1 MTRGNMLQIL
11 NKSLRF
17 VAIILVVYTIPL
29 PSYAQALR
37 GTTGLLHAPTAEMEN
52 DKTFKFGANLLALTP
67 LHFYSFNREIN
78 KTYNYYINITM
89 FPWLEVGYT
98 CTLNYAVH
106 GSTYFPP
113 QAWGKYTNQDR
124 SFYARF
130 RLWKE
135 GWWQSWTPQVV
146 LGLDDP
152 TSHTSYGGGDIT
164 IGDGEMADNHFTR
177 YYLAFTKHFDFNGIG
192 QLGAHVAWV
201 MNYGMGSYSNYGQ
214 KINPERFNR
223 PSVGFNFDV
232 NFGEGKDGLGY
243 KLLNGFNLMAEYD
256 ARTIN
261 VGGEYSIPIAKMK
274 NGSEA
279 FSVHV
284 LGELNDGKYF
294 SGGVQCKVH
303 LK

>member
-1 MTRGNMLQIL
+1 MLQIL

-17 VAIILVVYTIPL
+17 VAFILVVYTMPL

-67 LHFYSFNREIN
+67 LHFYSFNKEIN
-78 KTYNYYINITM
+78 KTYNYYLNVTF

-113 QAWGKYTNQDR
+113 KSWGKYTNQDR
-124 SFYARF
+124 SFYARI

-135 GWWQSWTPQVV
+135 GWWKKWTPQVV

-152 TSHTSYGGGDIT
+152 SSHSHYGGGNIT
-164 IGDGEMADNHFTR
+164 IGDGAMADNHFTR
-177 YYLAFTKHFDFNGIG
+177 YYLALTKHLFYVGWG
-192 QLGAHVAWV
+192 QFGVHAAWI
-201 MNYGMGSYSNYGQ
+201 MNYGKGSYTNSGHMV
-214 KINPERFNR
+214 NPERYNR
-223 PSVGFNFDV
+223 PSIGINYRLGLNDV
-232 NFGEGKDGLGY
+232 NLLT
-243 KLLNGFNLMAEYD
+243 KLANGVNLMAEYD

-261 VGGEYSIPIAKMK
+261 VGGEYSIPIARMK
-274 NGSEA
+274 NGGEA
-279 FSVHV
+279 LSAHI

-294 SGGVQCKVH
+294 SGGIQFKVH